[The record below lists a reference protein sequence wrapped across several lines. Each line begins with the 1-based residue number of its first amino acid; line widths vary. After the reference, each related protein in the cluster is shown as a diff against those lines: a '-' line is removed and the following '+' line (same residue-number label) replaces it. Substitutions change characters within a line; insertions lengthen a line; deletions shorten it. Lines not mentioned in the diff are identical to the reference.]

1 MTAKNNTQIQ
11 RQNILNN
18 TLAIQKAKEN
28 IDITGILYNS
38 TYFFTTQQ
46 IADFYEVD
54 LRTIKRVIENNRKE
68 LEENGYHT
76 LTGKELSD
84 FKKAMF
90 EGRDI
95 NVPTLKQTSTLSLST
110 FRTVLN
116 FAMLLT
122 QSDKAKEVRQK
133 LLDISMNS
141 IAEKTGGNPTYINQR
156 DSDYLTQA
164 IKEETERQK
173 FTNALDKYV
182 QGDKR
187 KYGILTNQIYVS
199 IFKEKAH
206 EYRDVLKLKKKD
218 RTRQTMYSEVL
229 LLIASFE
236 SGLAYELER
245 AYNKKGEQL
254 TIQQAKDL
262 IYNFSRHPLQ
272 EPLITN
278 ARKKMSSRD
287 LGLRQALHQNLKE
300 YLEPLTVEEF
310 DKFIG
315 EQSKSLEQQIQEHKD
330 VFERLKDK

>member
-1 MTAKNNTQIQ
+1 
-11 RQNILNN
+11 
-18 TLAIQKAKEN
+18 
-28 IDITGILYNS
+28 
-38 TYFFTTQQ
+38 
-46 IADFYEVD
+46 
-54 LRTIKRVIENNRKE
+54 
-68 LEENGYHT
+68 
-76 LTGKELSD
+76 
-84 FKKAMF
+84 
-90 EGRDI
+90 
-95 NVPTLKQTSTLSLST
+95 
-110 FRTVLN
+110 
-116 FAMLLT
+116 MLLT

-133 LLDISMNS
+133 LLDITMNS

-206 EYRDVLKLKKKD
+206 EYRDVLKLEKKD